1 MADDRTDLLEQLW
14 DEVGTMPFP
23 RGWYQHEP
31 GGHSLV
37 ILHTTLSGGA
47 AAVLDGPLDER
58 HRDHLRS
65 HLAVLTR
72 LLPAFAHD
80 PYAARY
86 FGAVHRMARLAEEI
100 DRERTGG

>member
-1 MADDRTDLLEQLW
+1 MADHRTDLLEQLR

-23 RGWYQHEP
+23 PGWYQHEP

-37 ILHTTLSGGA
+37 ILRTTLVGSA

-65 HLAVLTR
+65 HLAALTR
-72 LLPAFAHD
+72 LLPEFAHD

-86 FGAVHRMARLAEEI
+86 FAAVHRMALLAERI
-100 DRERTGG
+100 DGERGTG